1 MNETFYPL
9 GRNLLFGENYAFR
22 IYNRWGTLIW
32 MSKVP
37 GQAWDG
43 RVTELTPTSGEIA
56 QIDVY
61 VWRLDV
67 FDSHTKDQLQ
77 KINYKRWPDDSYE
90 IVGFI

>member
-1 MNETFYPL
+1 
-9 GRNLLFGENYAFR
+9 
-22 IYNRWGTLIW
+22 

-43 RVTELTPTSGEIA
+43 RVKELTPTSGEIA